1 MTKKEKLVDLLR
13 QDARLSNEQL
23 AAMLDTSADDVA
35 AMIAELEKSGMII
48 GYTAI
53 INEEEFDRNSVCAF
67 IEVRVSP
74 EIQCGYDDV
83 AAVIAQ
89 YDEVSSVYLMSGG
102 YDLAVTIKGT
112 NLRDVAMF
120 VTDRLAPLGGVLSTT
135 THFILHRYKEHGRKE
150 FGISV
155 MDYENILS
163 RKVQD
168 LQFSGIRKFFD
179 IAASYDDVISLSV
192 GEPDFKTPW
201 AIRKEAIR
209 VHEKGRTNYTANAG
223 LADLRIA
230 INDYIND
237 RLHVSYD
244 PLHEILV
251 TVGGSEAIDLAIRAL
266 IDTGDEVLIPQP
278 SFVCY
283 GPIVTLANGTPVAIE
298 TSVENGFKL
307 TAEALKAHITPK
319 TKALVLPYPNNP
331 TGAVMRKSD
340 LEAIAEVIRGTD
352 IIVISDEIYSE
363 LTYGDEEHCSI
374 VEIDGMKERTVL
386 INGFSKAFSMTGWRL
401 GFAAGPAPIV
411 TQMLKIHQY
420 GIMCSPTM
428 SQYAAITALKDCKKD
443 IEYMRGEYDMR
454 RRLIVKG
461 FNEMGLDCFEPEG
474 AFYIFPSIRKTGLS
488 SQEFCEQL
496 IEKHRVAVVPGD
508 AFGKCGEGYIRVSYA
523 YSLQHIKTALERIRL
538 FLEDLGVL

>member
-1 MTKKEKLVDLLR
+1 
-13 QDARLSNEQL
+13 
-23 AAMLDTSADDVA
+23 
-35 AMIAELEKSGMII
+35 
-48 GYTAI
+48 
-53 INEEEFDRNSVCAF
+53 
-67 IEVRVSP
+67 
-74 EIQCGYDDV
+74 
-83 AAVIAQ
+83 
-89 YDEVSSVYLMSGG
+89 
-102 YDLAVTIKGT
+102 
-112 NLRDVAMF
+112 
-120 VTDRLAPLGGVLSTT
+120 
-135 THFILHRYKEHGRKE
+135 
-150 FGISV
+150 

-209 VHEKGRTNYTANAG
+209 VLEKGRTNYTANAG

-374 VEIDGMKERTVL
+374 IEIDGMKERTVL

-401 GFAAGPAPIV
+401 GFAAAPAPIV

-428 SQYAAITALKDCKKD
+428 SQYAAVTALKDCKKD

-454 RRLIVKG
+454 RRLIIKG

-538 FLEDLGVL
+538 FLEDLDVL